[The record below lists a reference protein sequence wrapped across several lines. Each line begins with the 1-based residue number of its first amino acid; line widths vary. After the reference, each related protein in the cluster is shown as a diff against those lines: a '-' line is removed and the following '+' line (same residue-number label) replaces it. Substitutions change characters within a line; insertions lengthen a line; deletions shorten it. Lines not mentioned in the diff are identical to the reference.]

1 MDLEL
6 LSMSRFSR
14 FIWFLIMIVIGGGAG
29 LYYAW
34 YVKPAEFVDAA
45 LFNLRSDYKTDYVLM
60 VAEIYD
66 KDHDRLHAFMRLD
79 ELLASG
85 NETRESVVEDA
96 IKQAEGFG
104 YAPVDLQ
111 KMYHLQEVITG
122 EKTTPTPTHDLTREL
137 EAEQTQ
143 TAAAQITPEIRETST
158 PTPNADGAPVAEED
172 PFNVGVQI
180 TTDPNAVPMLNLP
193 AAPTITPP
201 GGWSDVSTDTSGS
214 GIDDYFNDSFGFGGF

>member
-1 MDLEL
+1 
-6 LSMSRFSR
+6 MSRFNR
-14 FIWFLIMIVIGGGAG
+14 FVWFLIMIIIGGAAG

-79 ELLASG
+79 ELLAS
-85 NETRESVVEDA
+85 NSETRESVVEDA
-96 IKQAEGFG
+96 ISRAEGFG

-122 EKTTPTPTHDLTREL
+122 EKTTPTPTHDLTRDYQI
-137 EAEQTQ
+137 EQTR
-143 TAAAQITPEIRETST
+143 TAAALTPEIRETNT
-158 PTPNADGAPVAEED
+158 PTPNVGGAPVAEDD
-172 PFNVGVQI
+172 PFGVGVQI
-180 TTDPNAVPMLNLP
+180 TTDPNAVPILDLP
-193 AAPTITPP
+193 PAPTITPP
-201 GGWSDVSTDTSGS
+201 GGWVDPYADTGSSGM
-214 GIDDYFNDSFGFGGF
+214 DDYFSDSFSFGGF